1 MMPFL
6 TMEIKYALMIL
17 GLSMTPILELRAS
30 IPYGF
35 ANGLPAWE
43 TIILSV
49 IGNLILTPF
58 IIVFFRRIIAWLKT
72 VKSLRRFAE
81 WSERR
86 VLKKKHVIEKYEA
99 IGLAIIVAIPF
110 PGTGAWTG
118 AMLAGILGMRLKKA
132 LPAIAIGVAVAA
144 VIMTCVSYGIFS
156 LA

>member
-1 MMPFL
+1 MPFL
-6 TMEIKYALMIL
+6 TMKIKYALMIL
-17 GLSMTPILELRAS
+17 ALSMTPVLELRAS

-43 TIILSV
+43 TIALSV

-72 VKSLRRFAE
+72 IKFLRKFAE

-86 VLKKKHVIEKYEA
+86 VLKKKDVIEKYEV
-99 IGLAIIVAIPF
+99 IGLAILVAIPL

-132 LPAIAIGVAVAA
+132 LPTIAIGVIIAA
-144 VIMTCVSYGIFS
+144 VIMTVVSYGLFAFI
-156 LA
+156 